1 MRKEGGGWMAEPPS
15 WEPILSKE
23 EGRGGNLQEYIA
35 AKVEGVNGIEMG
47 VEELMVWIEGIEG
60 GGEGG

>member
-1 MRKEGGGWMAEPPS
+1 MAEPPS

>member
-1 MRKEGGGWMAEPPS
+1 MAEPPS

-47 VEELMVWIEGIEG
+47 VEGSG
-60 GGEGG
+60 GGRGLVGEVIFWHSLSN